1 MSRRLARSALLVAVA
16 SSLVACATDVQ
27 RAAHCRGFPDHD
39 IWVTDLEGNVS
50 RLIDEPGAD
59 GFAAWSPDGTRIAFV
74 ASRDGNCEIYVMNAD
89 GSNQVNLT
97 NSDSDELYP
106 SWSPDG
112 SQIVFASD
120 EVGGAELFVVNV
132 ASGARTKLTRSG
144 LLHNYPDWSPDG
156 ATIAFSG
163 GNQPAGPE
171 SAHNIYLV
179 DVDTGLEEQ
188 LTVQG
193 EVLFGPKWSPDGG
206 SLTYFDNDGPFTIWV
221 VGSNGSGAMDVT
233 EGGFNS
239 WSPDGS
245 MIVFDRGGD
254 EEDVDLYVMSFDGE
268 PRPLVDSPAFD
279 TLPAWSPTGDLIL
292 FSSDR

>member
-1 MSRRLARSALLVAVA
+1 MSRRLVRSALLVAVA
-16 SSLVACATDVQ
+16 LLLAACATDVQ
-27 RAAHCRGFPDHD
+27 RAAHCRGLPEHD
-39 IWVTDLEGNVS
+39 IWVTDLEGNAS
-50 RLIDEPGAD
+50 QLIEEQGAD

-74 ASRDGNCEIYVMNAD
+74 ASRDGNCEIYLMNAD

-120 EVGGAELFVVNV
+120 EVGGAELFIVNV
-132 ASGARTKLTRSG
+132 ASGARSKLSRSG

-156 ATIAFSG
+156 ETIAFSG

-179 DVDTGLEEQ
+179 DVATGLEEQ
-188 LTVQG
+188 LTVQA

-206 SLTYFDNDGPFTIWV
+206 SLTYFDNEGPFTIWV
-221 VGSNGSGAMDVT
+221 VGSNGSRAREVT

-245 MIVFDRGGD
+245 AIVFDRGDD
-254 EEDVDLYVMSFDGE
+254 EGDVDLFVMTLDGE
-268 PRPLVDSPAFD
+268 PRLLVDGPGFD
-279 TLPAWSPTGDLIL
+279 TLPAWSPQGDLIL

>member
-106 SWSPDG
+106 SW
-112 SQIVFASD
+112 
-120 EVGGAELFVVNV
+120 
-132 ASGARTKLTRSG
+132 TRSG